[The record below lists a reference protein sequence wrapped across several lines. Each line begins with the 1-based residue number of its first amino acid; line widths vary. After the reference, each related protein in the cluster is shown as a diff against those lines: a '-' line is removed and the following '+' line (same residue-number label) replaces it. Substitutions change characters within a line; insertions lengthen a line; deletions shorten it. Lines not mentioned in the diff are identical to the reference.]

1 MATPTHQRIDNSLSD
16 SARAWP
22 ILYDEDCCFCKWS
35 LDKLLAWDRSEL
47 LRPVSIQSGEGQVL
61 LADIPEDKRLDS
73 FHLISPEGEI
83 RSAGAA
89 CEPLARLLP
98 GGTPLAVIFRT
109 FPGLTEGAYRLVA
122 SNRNRLARLLR
133 IDATCTLGR

>member
-1 MATPTHQRIDNSLSD
+1 MTSNR
-16 SARAWP
+16 WP
-22 ILYDEDCCFCKWS
+22 VLYDEDCGFCKWS
-35 LDKLLAWDRSEL
+35 LDKLLAWDRRKL

-73 FHLISPEGEI
+73 FHLVSPEGEI

-89 CEPLARLLP
+89 CAPLARLLP

-109 FPGLTEGAYRLVA
+109 FPRLTERAYRLVA

-133 IDATCTLGR
+133 IDATCSLRR